1 MLTKCCFCVNLRV
14 ATLILAI
21 LGTTSHLYN
30 AVISVTIPTVTP
42 DADTIMT
49 FFSTFSYIG
58 AFASMAG
65 FLGVLQRNPRLV
77 KIFSAY
83 AFAELALSFFFAILL
98 SFVAFMVRRD
108 VCSEILTMP
117 DLELDL
123 DMSSCLESYDIV
135 VAATIVAI
143 GIGLFVRLH
152 FAMAIRAYYVT
163 LRDSHA
169 QYFPFSYPVVYA
181 VVPGAIVDEDLEEAL
196 EVPPAYEEA
205 SKHGL
210 GSGDIKI

>member
-1 MLTKCCFCVNLRV
+1 MLSKCCFCVDLRV

-21 LGTTSHLYN
+21 FGTVSHLYN
-30 AVISVTIPTVTP
+30 AVISGSLPSSGSDSDSFMTI
-42 DADTIMT
+42 
-49 FFSTFSYIG
+49 FYTFSYIG
-58 AFASMAG
+58 AFASIAG
-65 FLGVLQRNPRLV
+65 FFGVLRRNPKLV
-77 KIFSAY
+77 KLFSAY
-83 AFAELALSFFFAILL
+83 AFAELALSFVFAILL

-108 VCSEILTMP
+108 VCDEILAQP
-117 DLELDL
+117 DLELDF
-123 DMSSCLESYDIV
+123 DMSTCLKYYDG
-135 VAATIVAI
+135 VAAAAIVAI

-152 FAMAIRAYYVT
+152 FAMAIRAYYIT

-181 VVPGAIVDEDLEEAL
+181 VVPGAVVDEDLEEAL

>member
-1 MLTKCCFCVNLRV
+1 M
-14 ATLILAI
+14 TL
-21 LGTTSHLYN
+21 
-30 AVISVTIPTVTP
+30 
-42 DADTIMT
+42 
-49 FFSTFSYIG
+49 FSTFSYIG

-98 SFVAFMVRRD
+98 SFIAFLVRRD
-108 VCSEILTMP
+108 VCNEILAMP
-117 DLELDL
+117 DLDLDL
-123 DMSSCLESYDIV
+123 DMASCLESYDIA

-152 FAMAIRAYYVT
+152 FAMSIRAYYVT

>member
-1 MLTKCCFCVNLRV
+1 MLSKCCFCVDLRV
-14 ATLILAI
+14 ATLILAV
-21 LGTTSHLYN
+21 LGTVSHLYN
-30 AVISVTIPTVTP
+30 AVISVTIPTYGSDSDSV
-42 DADTIMT
+42 MT
-49 FFSTFSYIG
+49 LFSTFSYIG

-83 AFAELALSFFFAILL
+83 AFAELAVSFFFAILL
-98 SFVAFMVRRD
+98 SFIAFMVRRE
-108 VCSEILTMP
+108 VCDEILAMP
-117 DLELDL
+117 DLELDF
-123 DMSSCLESYDIV
+123 DMSTCLQYYDG
-135 VAATIVAI
+135 VAAAIIVAV

-152 FAMAIRAYYVT
+152 FAMSIRAYYIT

-181 VVPGAIVDEDLEEAL
+181 VVPGTVVDEDLEEAL
-196 EVPPAYEEA
+196 EVPPAYEET

-210 GSGDIKI
+210 CSGEIKI